1 MNRTQTWVAVIV
13 LGIGV
18 LMALILG
25 HFAYLTFTATPL
37 HPNAQDAPSVIK
49 AAPSPG
55 WKSSVTNAQRITRD
69 NLSEQNLPGLSV
81 AVGINGDLVWAEGF
95 GWANIDSETRVTPA
109 TRFRTGGISIALTS
123 AAAGLMLEKNQLSL
137 DAEIQTYVPAYPKKQ
152 WPVTLRQLMGHVGGI
167 VGDHGDEESMEHCD
181 QTADGMPRFANT
193 RLTLEPGTTF
203 RYTPYGWIL
212 VSAAIEAAAHE
223 SFFSL
228 MRSRIFEP
236 LAMDATIPDS
246 SSEPIA
252 DLATFYHPRFAGNT
266 RYGPEMSREGDY
278 SCFAGGGGFLST
290 PSDLVRFAMAIN
302 GGTLLKPSTVTLLH
316 TSQRLASGQETGY
329 GLGWDLESV
338 AINGE
343 PTRQVGHDIEF
354 MLGGSALLATF
365 PERGIVVVVMTN
377 IAFADMQSLAVE
389 IAQAFAEEARRSP
402 VRPTAPHGAT

>member
-1 MNRTQTWVAVIV
+1 MAMNRTQTWVAVIV

-49 AAPSPG
+49 AAPSPR

-152 WPVTLRQLMGHVGGI
+152 WPVTLRQLMGHVGGV

-181 QTADGMPRFANT
+181 QTADGMQRFA
-193 RLTLEPGTTF
+193 
-203 RYTPYGWIL
+203 TP
-212 VSAAIEAAAHE
+212 A
-223 SFFSL
+223 
-228 MRSRIFEP
+228 
-236 LAMDATIPDS
+236 
-246 SSEPIA
+246 
-252 DLATFYHPRFAGNT
+252 
-266 RYGPEMSREGDY
+266 
-278 SCFAGGGGFLST
+278 
-290 PSDLVRFAMAIN
+290 
-302 GGTLLKPSTVTLLH
+302 
-316 TSQRLASGQETGY
+316 
-329 GLGWDLESV
+329 
-338 AINGE
+338 
-343 PTRQVGHDIEF
+343 
-354 MLGGSALLATF
+354 
-365 PERGIVVVVMTN
+365 
-377 IAFADMQSLAVE
+377 
-389 IAQAFAEEARRSP
+389 
-402 VRPTAPHGAT
+402 